1 MAVLEAKTPLTGLA
15 RTLVASG
22 LLNEGAARQAVLQ
35 SAKEKVALVPFL
47 IGHKLASGRDVASA
61 AIGGIRRAPLGS
73 RGLRS
78 GSRDQ
83 QEGSG
88 QPHQKEPC
96 YPAFQTR
103 QSPVHRG
110 FRPDQPEWA
119 RRDQV
124 SYGSQYRGQAF
135 EIVGRGHE
143 NKGMQDLIL
152 SVKSDVEA
160 GGALADGLRKHP
172 AHFNELYVN
181 LVTAGEASGI
191 LEAILH
197 KLATYLEKIE
207 ALKSKIKSAL
217 FYPTAVIVVAFII
230 TAILMIFV
238 IPQFEQLFSGFGAD
252 LPPLTRLVITI
263 SQYFQEYWWLIFGT
277 LIGSVAGILKA
288 KKRSVAVAHFF
299 DRMLLKRPVLGGIIE
314 KAAIARFSRTL
325 ATMFAAGTP
334 LLEAMNSVAGA
345 CGNIIFHD
353 ATLKMRDE
361 ISTGSQLQAAMRD
374 TGIFP
379 NWWCRWSPSVRNPG
393 RSMRCWARS
402 PTGTSRRSMMPWI
415 RSPACSNPSSWRCS
429 GSSSAVW

>member
-1 MAVLEAKTPLTGLA
+1 MAEAAIRKDVFLWEGLD
-15 RTLVASG
+15 R
-22 LLNEGAARQAVLQ
+22 
-35 SAKEKVALVPFL
+35 
-47 IGHKLASGRDVASA
+47 SGRRVKGEMSSTSDATVKALLRRQGVNPLKVRKKPGSLFGGLRKKKVTPKDVAVFSRQLA
-61 AIGGIRRAPLGS
+61 TMMSSGVPL
-73 RGLRS
+73 
-78 GSRDQ
+78 
-83 QEGSG
+83 
-88 QPHQKEPC
+88 
-96 YPAFQTR
+96 
-103 QSPVHRG
+103 V
-110 FRPDQPEWA
+110 
-119 RRDQV
+119 
-124 SYGSQYRGQAF
+124 QAF

-197 KLATYLEKIE
+197 KLANYLEKIE
-207 ALKSKIKSAL
+207 ALKSKIKAAL

-252 LPPLTRLVITI
+252 LPPLTRLVISI

-277 LIGSVAGILKA
+277 LIGSVVGILKA

-299 DRMLLKRPVLGGIIE
+299 DRMLLKLPVLGGIIE
-314 KAAIARFSRTL
+314 KAAIARFARTL

-334 LLEAMNSVAGA
+334 LVEAMNSVAGA

-379 NWWCRWSPSVRNPG
+379 NMVVQMVAIGEESGALDAMLGKVADWYEQEVDDAVDSL
-393 RSMRCWARS
+393 
-402 PTGTSRRSMMPWI
+402 TSLLEPIIM
-415 RSPACSNPSSWRCS
+415 
-429 GSSSAVW
+429 AVLGVVIGGLVIAMYLPIFKMGQVV